1 MISHPLSSPTLDSG
15 SVADGAGSGRSVSHL
30 AFFMHG
36 FEMGGAQRSTLMIC
50 NALAARGLR
59 VDLVVVS
66 AEGPLRGELD
76 SAVRVHEVGS
86 VWGGLPLLRSKRW
99 WRVRTATWG
108 LVRYLRRERP
118 EVLVS
123 SANHS
128 ALVTAAAHRWAAVP
142 EIALVLRVTNP
153 VRGGKRGLK
162 HVFKR
167 AALRRDLLQ
176 VDGVATLAPRLSEE
190 IIALTPAIADRIAV
204 MPNAVVDVAKV
215 EASRKLA
222 PPWPADGRKTVLAV
236 ARFAPQKD
244 LATLLRAFALLPA
257 ERKAKL
263 VIYGDGPL
271 RAELEALGVQL
282 GLQDR
287 LSMPGLIANP
297 FAAMHHADVFVLS
310 SRWEGLPG
318 TLLEAMACGCPV
330 VSTDCPAGS
339 REILL
344 DGALGPLPPVGDAK
358 ALAEAITQLIDQPPD
373 RVALVAR
380 AGCYT
385 AEAAST
391 VLLQICE
398 KAARRARLRCR

>member
-1 MISHPLSSPTLDSG
+1 MISHPLSGPAAVPD
-15 SVADGAGSGRSVSHL
+15 DVSTAPSLRHL

-50 NALAARGLR
+50 NALAARGLK
-59 VDLVVVS
+59 VDLVVVCG
-66 AEGPLRGELD
+66 EGPLRAELD
-76 SAVRVHEVGS
+76 QAVTVHEVGS
-86 VWGGLPLLRSKRW
+86 AWGRMPLLRKKRW
-99 WRVRTATWG
+99 WRVRTATLG

-167 AALRRDLLQ
+167 AALSRDLLR
-176 VDGVATLAPRLSEE
+176 VDAVATLAPRLSEE
-190 IIALTPAIADRIAV
+190 IIALTPSVADRVAV
-204 MPNAVVDVAKV
+204 MPNAVVDVARI
-215 EASRKLA
+215 EASRALP
-222 PPWPADGRKTVLAV
+222 PPWPVDGRKTVLAV

-244 LATLLRAFALLPA
+244 LATLLRAFALLPV
-257 ERKAKL
+257 ECNAKL

-271 RAELEALGVQL
+271 RAELEALGAEL

-297 FAAMHHADVFVLS
+297 FTAMHHADVFVLS

-344 DGALGPLPPVGDAK
+344 DGVLGPLPPVGDPQ
-358 ALAEAITQLIDQPPD
+358 ALAQAITQLLEQPSD
-373 RVALVAR
+373 RAALIAR
-380 AGCYT
+380 AQGYT
-385 AEAAST
+385 AEASST

-398 KAARRARLRCR
+398 GAARRARLRAR